1 MRHATPG
8 ILLVAL
14 SLLSSAPA
22 RAHHSP
28 SAVFDMEHRF
38 SVSGT
43 LTKVDWIN
51 PHIEVY
57 LDAKKSDG
65 SVENWKFE
73 SNPPSWYRR
82 VGLAREDIAKALGQ
96 TVTIEGVRAKAG
108 GLYGY
113 MLKITFQDGN
123 SLELQFKEAGN

>member
-1 MRHATPG
+1 MRLKTPV
-8 ILLVAL
+8 ILLFVL
-14 SLLSSAPA
+14 PFLGSMPA
-22 RAHHSP
+22 QAHHSP
-28 SAVFDMEHRF
+28 SAVFDMANRMT
-38 SVSGT
+38 VTGT

-65 SVENWKFE
+65 SVESWKFE

-82 VGLAREDIAKALGQ
+82 VGLAREDIAKGLGQ
-96 TVTIEGVRAKAG
+96 TVTVEGVRAKAG

-113 MLKITFQDGN
+113 LLKITFQDGN
-123 SLELQFKEAGN
+123 SLELEFKQSGN